1 MQASQDIWLSVWTR
15 AEAVVADPSMRF
27 YMSVYIAIGMGG
39 IAIGFVRGIVLILA
53 TLRASQV
60 RCLAMFGVSFMSSL
74 CAGRLGAL
82 SDSGI
87 LFSKFPERVS
97 SSFELQAMHD
107 RLLDKV
113 FSLPMAFF
121 DTQPSGRLIS
131 RFSKD
136 VGATDL
142 NMTGVIFGVS
152 TCIVGTLVTTAVVI
166 GVTRGAVLLALVPL
180 VPMYLSVQRHYLA
193 TSRELNRLQN
203 VTSSPILSNFGETLA
218 GLMTV
223 RAFRKQ
229 ARTPLSCRISTST
242 VWHSLLQLLYTWML
256 LYRRTFQGGA

>member
-1 MQASQDIWLSVWTR
+1 
-15 AEAVVADPSMRF
+15 
-27 YMSVYIAIGMGG
+27 
-39 IAIGFVRGIVLILA
+39 
-53 TLRASQV
+53 
-60 RCLAMFGVSFMSSL
+60 
-74 CAGRLGAL
+74 
-82 SDSGI
+82 
-87 LFSKFPERVS
+87 
-97 SSFELQAMHD
+97 MHD